1 MSDFDGNA
9 VLAGLPP
16 RQRDVVHHIINLT
29 EEHGYPP
36 TLAELAAALG
46 LKNRMTVH
54 QHVAALKKKGLVHWE
69 PGLNR
74 SLKVVGEAQQF
85 LQKER
90 SSNSSSRSNS
100 SSVIDLDSKRPAG
113 LPLAGTIAAGRPID
127 AVQSDEY
134 LEIDQKYSDDGC
146 YALKV
151 KGDSM
156 IEDGIYDGDYVIIKP
171 NPSPRN
177 GEVVVA
183 LLEDGSATLKR
194 FFKEK
199 NGYRLQ
205 PANSEMEPIFVDSAN
220 ELQIQG
226 SVVGLFRKL

>member
-9 VLAGLPP
+9 ALANLPP
-16 RQRDVVHHIINLT
+16 RQRDVINHIISLT
-29 EEHGYPP
+29 EENGYPP

-74 SLKVVGEAQQF
+74 SLKVVGEAQSI
-85 LQKER
+85 LHKER
-90 SSNSSSRSNS
+90 ASQASVVDIGTRRSN
-100 SSVIDLDSKRPAG
+100 G

-127 AVQSDEY
+127 AVQTDEY
-134 LEIDQKYSDDGC
+134 LEIDQKYGDDGC

-199 NGYRLQ
+199 NGFRLQ
-205 PANSEMEPIFVDSAN
+205 PANSEMQPIFVEAASD
-220 ELQIQG
+220 LQIQG

>member
-1 MSDFDGNA
+1 MSDQNA
-9 VLAGLPP
+9 TTETSLETLPP
-16 RQRDVVHHIINLT
+16 RQKDVLKYIIELT

-36 TLAELAAALG
+36 TLAELAKALG
-46 LKNRMTVH
+46 LRNRMTVH

-74 SLKVVGEAQQF
+74 SLKVVGAACVSIGR
-85 LQKER
+85 K
-90 SSNSSSRSNS
+90 
-100 SSVIDLDSKRPAG
+100 DLAVHGFDDTVKPIG

-127 AVQSDEY
+127 ATQSEEY
-134 LEIDQKYSDDGC
+134 LTIDSAYSEDGC
-146 YALKV
+146 FALKV

-156 IEDGIYDGDYVIIKP
+156 IDDGIYDGDFVIIKP

-183 LLEDGSATLKR
+183 VLEDGSATLKR

-199 NGYRLQ
+199 SGFRLQ
-205 PANSEMEPIFVDSAN
+205 PANKELQPIFVESTND
-220 ELQIQG
+220 LQIQG
-226 SVVGLFRKL
+226 VVVALFRKL